1 MYNVAPD
8 YRHLLL
14 MHWASSMAMLSN
26 LRRTNRPKPSSN
38 ALTVCLHFASF
49 QVDRS
54 LKNIYRFLQRL
65 SVGLEQIVFDQ
76 NMYDGRFME
85 EFNEAEFK
93 LKAVGILLNTSNH
106 SCGILLNISNHSC
119 KQSY

>member
-1 MYNVAPD
+1 
-8 YRHLLL
+8 
-14 MHWASSMAMLSN
+14 MAILSN
-26 LRRTNRPKPSSN
+26 LRRTDEPPQKRRTTPLN
-38 ALTVCLHFASF
+38 CLRLIFF
-49 QVDRS
+49 QVDQS

-93 LKAVGILLNTSNH
+93 LKAVRT
-106 SCGILLNISNHSC
+106 ISISTNNEASH
-119 KQSY
+119 